1 MPFERRP
8 RRLVPRGM
16 LVPNSVPHRVQDG
29 ESWETLAEKYGVA
42 ADQIIY
48 ANFWTLAPEEV
59 NWYLRHHVGCI
70 KPTRDGKNWMFSS
83 KAKPGIIQIPPQ
95 VFTFDEPEIITG
107 TPPPRYYAVTVDP
120 STWTAPAGMV
130 DGGVSANG
138 VVSRTPWEHKT
149 LTIGSLTIKGRQGWG
164 ASEPTWKNEVIYY
177 NIAAYPLTSMLKAV
191 IVHHTDNEDS
201 IKEVESTQKGKGY
214 AAIGYHFFI
223 DQKGTIHEGRPL
235 EIMGS
240 NAGEGTVSGPTNDPD
255 WGAIGIT
262 LQGDYHN
269 ADNWVFSDDA
279 PKAQLQSLEDLVVA
293 LRKDYPIDKLL
304 MHREVTRGGKP
315 TVCPGDAMVPHVKSL
330 RTKLGLSG
338 P

>member
-16 LVPNSVPHRVQDG
+16 VVPNSVPHRVQDG
-29 ESWETLAEKYGVA
+29 ESWETLAERYGVS

-48 ANFWTLAPEEV
+48 ANFLTLVPEEV
-59 NWYLRHHVGCI
+59 NWYLRQYVGCT
-70 KPTRDGKNWMFSS
+70 KPTRDGRNWMFSS

-95 VFTFDEPEIITG
+95 VFIFEEPLTITG
-107 TPPPRYYAVTVDP
+107 TPPPRYYPVTVDP
-120 STWTAPAGMV
+120 TTWTPPSGMA
-130 DGGVSANG
+130 DGGASASG
-138 VVSRTPWEHKT
+138 VVTRTPWEHKS
-149 LTIGSLTIKGRQGWG
+149 LTVGGLTIKGRKDWG

-177 NIAAYPLTSMLKAV
+177 NTAAYPLASMLKRV

-223 DQKGTIHEGRPL
+223 DQKGTIYEGRPL

-269 ADNWVFSDDA
+269 ADNWVFSDEA

-315 TVCPGDAMVPHVKSL
+315 TVCPGDAMVPHVESL
-330 RTKLGLSG
+330 RTKLRMSG